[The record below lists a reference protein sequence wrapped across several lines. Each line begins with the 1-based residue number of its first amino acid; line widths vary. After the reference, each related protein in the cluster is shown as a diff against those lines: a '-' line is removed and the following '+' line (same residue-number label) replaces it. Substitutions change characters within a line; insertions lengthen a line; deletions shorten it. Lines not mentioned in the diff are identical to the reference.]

1 MLRRLDVLQVLL
13 EVHFAHRAVLVGGDR
28 LLYVRLNYVALA
40 QVLLFLHVSKPN
52 FFDLGSVILAVL
64 HLSVCCD

>member
-1 MLRRLDVLQVLL
+1 
-13 EVHFAHRAVLVGGDR
+13 
-28 LLYVRLNYVALA
+28 LA
-40 QVLLFLHVSKPN
+40 QILLFLHVSKPN